1 CKLLH
6 VSILPVAYAL
16 LRVFLLVLQYAD
28 EFFKKSPASRGGRQG
43 EVSAPKKGG
52 TYKRQQSDDS
62 LFITPVREMSIG
74 QRRKYFP

>member
-1 CKLLH
+1 M
-6 VSILPVAYAL
+6 SQFYL
-16 LRVFLLVLQYAD
+16 LRMLYFVSLSLELQYAD

-62 LFITPVREMSIG
+62 
-74 QRRKYFP
+74 